1 MFRGQIEENHGEDAS
16 LLYAVGDAEF
26 LRWLSLREH
35 PACHAIMEQL
45 DEGAKLVAKVV
56 GPLIRV

>member
-1 MFRGQIEENHGEDAS
+1 MFGGQIEENHGEDAS

-26 LRWLSLREH
+26 LRWLSLRED

-45 DEGAKLVAKVV
+45 DEGAKLKCVA
-56 GPLIRV
+56 